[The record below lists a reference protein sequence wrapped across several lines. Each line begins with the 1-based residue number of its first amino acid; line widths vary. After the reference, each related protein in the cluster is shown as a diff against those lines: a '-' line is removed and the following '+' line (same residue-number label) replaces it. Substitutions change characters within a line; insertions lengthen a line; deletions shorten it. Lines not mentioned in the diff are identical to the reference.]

1 MPASSPIPARP
12 AVAQG
17 LFSYQ
22 IGGSERVGADVART
36 VAQRGYRS
44 LCFAF
49 YDSAGPIRDELEAA
63 GVECFDLNFERG
75 RRLTRRLTYQLSMYR
90 WLRDHQV
97 CALHVHHA
105 TALILAGL
113 PAKAAGVKR
122 IVMTEHALHQLRDKP
137 WYRRE
142 SRLYCRLAD
151 AITVVH
157 PALSDYFLETMWTP
171 PERLHYVPNGVRIT
185 GRDATVR
192 ERLRAKLGVKSDQM
206 AFLFAGR
213 LHETKDLPTLLRA
226 YEVFHSRAP
235 GPSVLWL
242 AGDGAERS
250 ELEGLAASLGLGT
263 HVNFL
268 GARSDIRDLMSAAD
282 TFVMSSATEGLPMVL
297 LEAMATGLPCI
308 ATAVGGIPQLLDTC
322 GRVVEPH
329 QPDALAAAMIDLAT
343 DPALRAALAA
353 AAFERAL
360 RDNDLEN
367 VVDAYLGLLGLPLRW
382 ADPSSGS

>member
-1 MPASSPIPARP
+1 MPASSPVSVRP

-22 IGGSERVGADVART
+22 IGGSERVGADVARA
-36 VAQRGYRS
+36 VAERGYRS

-49 YDSAGPIRDELEAA
+49 YDSTGPIRDELEAA

-90 WLRDHQV
+90 WLRDHHV

-122 IVMTEHALHQLRDKP
+122 IVMTEHALHQLREKP

-171 PERLHYVPNGVRIT
+171 PARLHYVPNGIRIT
-185 GRDATVR
+185 GQDPAAR
-192 ERLRAKLGVKSDQM
+192 ERLRVAMGVKSEEIV
-206 AFLFAGR
+206 FLFAGR

-226 YEVFHSRAP
+226 YGTFLSQAP
-235 GPSVLWL
+235 RPSVLWL
-242 AGDGAERS
+242 AGEGAERP
-250 ELEGLAASLGLGT
+250 ELQALASSLGLGAR
-263 HVNFL
+263 VDFL

-282 TFVMSSATEGLPMVL
+282 AFVMSSATEGLPMVL

-329 QPDALAAAMIDLAT
+329 DPEGLAAAMLDLAT
-343 DPALRAALAA
+343 DPTLRAALAA
-353 AAFERAL
+353 AALTKVRKE
-360 RDNDLEN
+360 NDLEK
-367 VVDAYLGLLGLPLRW
+367 VVDTYLGLLGLPLRW
-382 ADPSSGS
+382 PGTTPGG